1 MVYHNQQ
8 QSALINLLNADLF
21 RVIFLTPLGKLVL
34 RQVCR
39 LFFDMWPGLLAEL
52 KHRSLR
58 VDVYERSTTEIHDR
72 GSLARW
78 GSGERGCV
86 DGESYWTAA
95 AGPACTQP
103 HGANFAG

>member
-58 VDVYERSTTEIHDR
+58 VDVYERSTTEIAH
-72 GSLARW
+72 GLINLNEGLPLSLI
-78 GSGERGCV
+78 
-86 DGESYWTAA
+86 
-95 AGPACTQP
+95 
-103 HGANFAG
+103 HI